1 LSRILQHPGS
11 GSARYSESGSEI
23 LLTNTYVDQI
33 KALTFVKKPFSFSD
47 DEFGTDEDN
56 EKEFE
61 PTVDMIMNEFDD
73 ERTID
78 EEEAMGQEDEQEELN
93 ALEKEQ
99 DIPLEE
105 LLKLYGYSQPPPTSN
120 PEKEKNPVPAPEDE
134 EEEEEEEE
142 EENSLDEKDDPSE
155 SDTDCPKG
163 EKRGASS
170 PPPPKKSKSELAK

>member
-1 LSRILQHPGS
+1 ML
-11 GSARYSESGSEI
+11 
-23 LLTNTYVDQI
+23 
-33 KALTFVKKPFSFSD
+33 D
-47 DEFGTDEDN
+47 DEFGNDDEN

-73 ERTID
+73 ERTIE

-105 LLKLYGYSQPPPTSN
+105 LLKLYGYRQPQNGNSG
-120 PEKEKNPVPAPEDE
+120 PEEKQSDVPDPE
-134 EEEEEEEE
+134 EEEDD
-142 EENSLDEKDDPSE
+142 NSLDEKDDQSE
-155 SDTDCPKG
+155 SETDCSKG
-163 EKRGASS
+163 EKRDSSS

>member
-1 LSRILQHPGS
+1 ML
-11 GSARYSESGSEI
+11 
-23 LLTNTYVDQI
+23 
-33 KALTFVKKPFSFSD
+33 D
-47 DEFGTDEDN
+47 DEFGNDDEN

-73 ERTID
+73 ERTIE

-105 LLKLYGYSQPPPTSN
+105 LLKLYGYRQPQNGNSG
-120 PEKEKNPVPAPEDE
+120 PEEKKSDVPDPE
-134 EEEEEEEE
+134 EEEDD
-142 EENSLDEKDDPSE
+142 NSLEEKDDQSE
-155 SDTDCPKG
+155 SETDCSKG
-163 EKRGASS
+163 EKRDSSS

>member
-1 LSRILQHPGS
+1 M
-11 GSARYSESGSEI
+11 
-23 LLTNTYVDQI
+23 YVNF
-33 KALTFVKKPFSFSD
+33 LD
-47 DEFGTDEDN
+47 DEYGNDEDN

-73 ERTID
+73 ERTIE

-105 LLKLYGYSQPPPTSN
+105 LLKLYGYNQPPLPQTSN
-120 PEKEKNPVPAPEDE
+120 PPPPPGLDQEKKQPAAVPEPEEDE
-134 EEEEEEEE
+134 EEDDDE
-142 EENSLDEKDDPSE
+142 EENSLDEKDDQSE
-155 SDTDCPKG
+155 SETDFGKG
-163 EKRGASS
+163 EKRGSSS

>member
-1 LSRILQHPGS
+1 MLICF
-11 GSARYSESGSEI
+11 
-23 LLTNTYVDQI
+23 LLC
-33 KALTFVKKPFSFSD
+33 LD
-47 DEFGTDEDN
+47 DEFGHDDDN

-73 ERTID
+73 ERTIE

-105 LLKLYGYSQPPPTSN
+105 LLKLYGYSQPRNGNPTGLD
-120 PEKEKNPVPAPEDE
+120 KEKKLAAQEPDD
-134 EEEEEEEE
+134 
-142 EENSLDEKDDPSE
+142 EENSLDEKEDQSE
-155 SDTDCPKG
+155 SEPDCPKG
-163 EKRGASS
+163 EKRGSAS